1 MTNLK
6 VGDTVRILKN
16 TINSHNKVGEIGEV
30 TEVSIRPHKDRSH
43 VRVQVL
49 IARGNAGNWSLTDE
63 VELVEALDPREYAG
77 VSGHQS
83 GKTAFASFED
93 VLRGK
98 TAFASCCEIPI
109 AEESKDEG
117 TNVFTNGIPVG
128 ENVWGVKAT
137 DTWSDWFIR
146 SAAQKSYPTKRLE
159 WERIVLDANTVAVRY
174 RLKEVVEPVYSNAI
188 FEGHWDE
195 ALGLFYKQKANAK
208 DEHNCTVTIELKD
221 GKPYWLSGHFT
232 A

>member
-6 VGDTVRILKN
+6 VGDTVRIIKN

-30 TEVSIRPHKDRSH
+30 TEVSIAAKQKNRSY

-49 IARGNAGNWSLTDE
+49 IARGNAGNWSLTNE

-77 VSGHQS
+77 MSGRQS
-83 GKTAFASFED
+83 S
-93 VLRGK
+93 K
-98 TAFASCCEIPI
+98 TAFASCCEIPL
-109 AEESKDEG
+109 AEGSKDEG

-146 SAAQKSYPTKRLE
+146 SSAQKSYPTKNLQ
-159 WERIVLDANTVAVRY
+159 WQKNCLDSNTVAVRY
-174 RLKEVVEPVYSNAI
+174 RLKKPAKPVYSTAT

-195 ALGLFYKQKANAK
+195 TLKSFYKMKAACK
-208 DEHNCTVTIELKD
+208 DEHSCTVTIELKD
-221 GKPYWLSGHFT
+221 GKPYRISGHFT

>member
-16 TINSHNKVGEIGEV
+16 IINSNNKVGEIGEI
-30 TEVSIRPHKDRSH
+30 TEVSIAAKQKDRSH

-49 IARGNAGNWSLTDE
+49 LARGNTGNWSLANE
-63 VELVEALDPREYAG
+63 VELVETWETREYAG
-77 VSGHQS
+77 MSGRQS
-83 GKTAFASFED
+83 
-93 VLRGK
+93 GK
-98 TAFASCCEIPI
+98 TAFASCCEPSELI
-109 AEESKDEG
+109 AEGSKDEG

-146 SAAQKSYPTKRLE
+146 SAAQKSYPTKNLQ
-159 WERIVLDANTVAVRY
+159 WQKNCLDSNTVAVRY
-174 RLKEVVEPVYSNAI
+174 RLKKPAKPVYSTAT

-195 ALGLFYKQKANAK
+195 TLKSFYKLRAAAK

-221 GKPYWLSGHFT
+221 GKPYRLSGHFT